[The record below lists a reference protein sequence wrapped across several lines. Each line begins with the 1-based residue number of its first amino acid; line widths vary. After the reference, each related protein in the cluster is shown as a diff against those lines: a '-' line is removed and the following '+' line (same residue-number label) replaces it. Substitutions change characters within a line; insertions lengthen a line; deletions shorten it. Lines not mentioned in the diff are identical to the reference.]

1 MKEPLHDLAYHIGY
15 IIGLQNICGCFNK
28 PAYRVFSTERRQE
41 NRKKAT
47 FFRFLYITKI
57 QHYFE
62 QKKCLNQIVF
72 LFFVSST
79 FTMTSFTTSSYK
91 MNPLLFGV

>member
-1 MKEPLHDLAYHIGY
+1 MILLTTLVTLSAFRISAVVLTDQLIGY
-15 IIGLQNICGCFNK
+15 SARNAGK
-28 PAYRVFSTERRQE
+28 E

-57 QHYFE
+57 QRYFE
-62 QKKCLNQIVF
+62 LKKCLKKIVF

>member
-1 MKEPLHDLAYHIGY
+1 MILLTTLVTLSAFRISAVVLTNQLIEYSARKAG
-15 IIGLQNICGCFNK
+15 K
-28 PAYRVFSTERRQE
+28 E

-72 LFFVSST
+72 LFFVGST